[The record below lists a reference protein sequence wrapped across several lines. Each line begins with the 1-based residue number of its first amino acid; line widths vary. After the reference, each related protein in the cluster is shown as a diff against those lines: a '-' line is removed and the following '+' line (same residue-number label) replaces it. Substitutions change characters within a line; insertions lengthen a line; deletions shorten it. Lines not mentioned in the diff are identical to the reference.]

1 MQIAATLHVSTGTK
15 FESKSIDFGSICYRN
30 APRLIAREPL
40 PALSDVEVL
49 QTLKRAAPIHLTS
62 NLYPLYPLHLYP
74 LHHDQQRSLTP
85 LSGRQKAQQN

>member
-1 MQIAATLHVSTGTK
+1 MQIATTLHVSTGTK
-15 FESKSIDFGSICYRN
+15 FESKPIDFGSICYRK
-30 APRLIAREPL
+30 APRLIAKEPL

-62 NLYPLYPLHLYP
+62 NLYPLYPLH
-74 LHHDQQRSLTP
+74 HDQQRSLTP